1 MVSTT
6 YIANKQFPPR
16 EKRPE
21 TSPATPDHRPPTTD
35 HTPHPHP
42 HPHNTQTMTA
52 APTPIKLQPP
62 GQREVVS
69 PERAQEFVAHW
80 THQLL
85 EHRAKVEAA
94 GNADAANT
102 VLCDRISLT
111 DKSYTPEAAQ
121 IIADFLRE
129 PFHGGSPIA
138 FGIVE
143 ADLTDMIASQL
154 TAQGL
159 KVLQTICDAFADSEL
174 VDVDLSDNAVGEQG
188 AKYCKTVLSK
198 SSLKRLAMCNMGLGK
213 RAISYLLQSV

>member
-1 MVSTT
+1 
-6 YIANKQFPPR
+6 
-16 EKRPE
+16 
-21 TSPATPDHRPPTTD
+21 
-35 HTPHPHP
+35 
-42 HPHNTQTMTA
+42 MTA